1 MPDTNLNNLLKNIR
15 GIIGA
20 IVVIAVLIG
29 AIYGLNSYIET
40 KIDKITNDEQFINKI
55 SSRIRP
61 YIIFD
66 SKETIL
72 LDMGG
77 LQFLEKI
84 KVVPGDDNTKP
95 PKIIVTPKKYMDHA
109 PLLTCLKL
117 VHMVLSVERGKN
129 LDWEYT
135 LGNFIETK
143 PPRVLPVEQFRLEII
158 SK

>member
-1 MPDTNLNNLLKNIR
+1 
-15 GIIGA
+15 
-20 IVVIAVLIG
+20 
-29 AIYGLNSYIET
+29 
-40 KIDKITNDEQFINKI
+40 
-55 SSRIRP
+55 
-61 YIIFD
+61 
-66 SKETIL
+66 
-72 LDMGG
+72 MGG

-84 KVVPGDDNTKP
+84 KVVPGNDNTKP

-117 VHMVLSVERGKN
+117 VHMVLSVARGKN

>member
-1 MPDTNLNNLLKNIR
+1 MNNLLKNIR

-72 LDMGG
+72 LDTGG